1 MKKSETHMP
10 DTDNKSTVQAVFG
23 AHASMYTTS
32 TVHAQGDSLARLV
45 ALAAPMADDIVLD
58 IATGAG
64 HNALSFAPHVR
75 YTIGT
80 DLTAPMLTEASALAQ
95 RRGINNVSFCQSDV
109 EHLPFAANSF
119 AVVTCRIAPHHFP
132 DVAGAV
138 REMARVCRVGGCVA
152 IADNITPEDT
162 AAAAYINAFEQ
173 LRDPSHNWAYTLQQ
187 WREFFAQAGL
197 ALEAEEIL
205 AKAMNFVAWTER
217 LSVAEDVV
225 EELRQLLFNAPAL
238 PLAYFRPRVENQD
251 IYFDLT
257 EAVFMAR
264 KVA

>member
-1 MKKSETHMP
+1 MP
-10 DTDNKSTVQAVFG
+10 DADHKSKVQESFG
-23 AHASMYTTS
+23 PHASLYTTS
-32 TVHAQGDSLARLV
+32 TVHAQGDSLTRLL
-45 ALAAPMADDIVLD
+45 ALASPTAADVVLD

-75 YTIGT
+75 SVIGT
-80 DLTAPMLTEASALAQ
+80 DLTSQMLTEASALAQ
-95 RRGINNVSFCQSDV
+95 RRGIRNVRFCQGDA

-132 DVAGAV
+132 DVATAV

-173 LRDPSHNWAYTLQQ
+173 LRDPSHHWAYTLHQ
-187 WREFFAQAGL
+187 WHEFFQQAGL
-197 ALEAEEIL
+197 VLEAEELL

-217 LSVAEDVV
+217 MSVEEDVV

-238 PLAYFRPRVENQD
+238 PLAYFRPRVEGQEV
-251 IYFDLT
+251 YFDLT